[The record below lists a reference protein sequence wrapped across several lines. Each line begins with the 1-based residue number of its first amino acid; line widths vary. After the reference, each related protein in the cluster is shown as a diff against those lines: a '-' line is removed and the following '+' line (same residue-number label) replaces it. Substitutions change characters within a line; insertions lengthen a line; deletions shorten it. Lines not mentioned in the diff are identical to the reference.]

1 MTALYIENWKKGKIF
16 APSTL
21 TELYTNLV
29 EVLLQRHA
37 DTHPEYKKTELMIN
51 KLLDSQLS
59 THPFWKLAKLAAE
72 GLNGSHHQY
81 VFENVECD
89 TMGMMQNADD
99 TIVSREGT
107 AVRYCFLHHTLQE
120 YLAALHWFRLG
131 SDEMVRLVKKY
142 I

>member
-1 MTALYIENWKKGKIF
+1 MCHSDCTLYIEKWKRGKIV

-37 DTHPEYKKTELMIN
+37 DDNPKYKKTELIIT
-51 KLLDSQLS
+51 KLLKSQLPA
-59 THPFWKLAKLAAE
+59 HPFWKLAKLAAE
-72 GLNGSHHQY
+72 GLKDKKY

-99 TIVSREGT
+99 TFVGREGT
-107 AVRYCFLHHTLQE
+107 ARHYCFLHHTLQD
-120 YLAALHWFRLG
+120 YLAALHWFRL
-131 SDEMVRLVKKY
+131 
-142 I
+142 